1 MRDAG
6 TSFVPSLL
14 GMSAWVVSHVCHM
27 LITVAAALPDSVSV
41 TGEEKEK
48 QEQKE
53 ACQVRSLYLKKIKA
67 TQNYIQL
74 ELDGMAHHLESINN

>member
-27 LITVAAALPDSVSV
+27 LITVAVALPDSVSV

-53 ACQVRSLYLKKIKA
+53 ACQA
-67 TQNYIQL
+67 
-74 ELDGMAHHLESINN
+74 G